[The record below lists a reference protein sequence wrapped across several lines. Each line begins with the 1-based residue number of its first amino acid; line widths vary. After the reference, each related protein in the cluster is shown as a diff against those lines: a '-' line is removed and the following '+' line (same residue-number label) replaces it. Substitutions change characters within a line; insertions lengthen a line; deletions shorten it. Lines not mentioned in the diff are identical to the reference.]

1 MATAVSSSH
10 IVSATLSSLG
20 EILSSVSCLKRT
32 LNSSGIYVDTPKI
45 SSQSSKQVLLFVS
58 DVSREMKVMCW
69 L

>member
-1 MATAVSSSH
+1 MATTVSSSH

-32 LNSSGIYVDTPKI
+32 LNSSGIYVDIPKI
-45 SSQSSKQVLLFVS
+45 SSQPSKQVLLFVS
-58 DVSREMKVMCW
+58 HVPREMKVMCW